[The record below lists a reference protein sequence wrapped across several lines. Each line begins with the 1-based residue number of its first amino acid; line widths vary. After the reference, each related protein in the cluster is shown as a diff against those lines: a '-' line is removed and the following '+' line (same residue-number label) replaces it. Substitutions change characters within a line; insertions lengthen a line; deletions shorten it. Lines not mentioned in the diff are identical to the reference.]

1 MITSMTGFASVSRD
15 DDVATVTV
23 TVKAVNHRYL
33 DLQLRAPQWL
43 TSLEPTVRAIA
54 QKRVTR
60 GRLEVAITVLMRR
73 PPGIEVELNAPFVS
87 ALATALDQAREAG
100 LVDGLLSPGDLVRLP
115 QALTIREQAAGE
127 GYQDLGTVGTLVE
140 RAAEEALA
148 ALDEMRRHE
157 GRNLRVDLD
166 GRRAALAAAIDQVE
180 REVGRGE
187 AELRARLAKRV
198 EDLRGDLSL
207 DPAAIVQEVVKFVAR
222 SDVSEELVRFR
233 AHLDHWAAL
242 SDGPEPCGRKLDFLL
257 QEMNREVNTIG
268 SKAEGRAISELVVGL
283 KADLEKMREQVQN
296 VE

>member
-73 PPGIEVELNAPFVS
+73 PPGIEVELNAPFVN

-127 GYQDLGTVGTLVE
+127 GEQDLGTVGTLVE

-207 DPAAIVQEVVKFVAR
+207 DPAAIAQEVVKFVAR
-222 SDVSEELVRFR
+222 SDISEELVRFR